1 MNAYNMRFKDNNE
14 FKKLKNIS
22 LTVLTTFGHNGLDW
36 MHSLLDSHSEL
47 LIMPAFSF
55 FRTVDRI
62 KLHNKNI
69 NFDKKNSI
77 NQISEL
83 FANMFLKDNRN
94 KTQRRNFISTKI
106 KKAEFKKYLIF
117 WLKNSDINDFKKD
130 LFLGIH
136 YAYVKIYKIDL
147 KKKKILVHQEHVP
160 WHAEKYLDLFN
171 PKFIFMMRDPRAAI
185 AGSILRMQKHNS
197 DIIYANQFDHVLLYW
212 KYSTYFTCYKKNMN
226 PKNIIVIKNEKL
238 HQNLRKEMKKISNWL
253 GVKFS
258 NTLLNQSFL
267 GKKWYGESAYLQGKN
282 QEDDLKKLP
291 PKNYYYPKEIKKRWK
306 SVIDSKITL
315 MIEVIFRKVMNKYEY
330 KCENK
335 INFLNIVR
343 GYFYCLTK
351 FTNQKKYFINKFL
364 IKIRN
369 LIRRIIILF
378 YPSLVYRIY
387 KIL

>member
-1 MNAYNMRFKDNNE
+1 
-14 FKKLKNIS
+14 
-22 LTVLTTFGHNGLDW
+22 
-36 MHSLLDSHSEL
+36 
-47 LIMPAFSF
+47 
-55 FRTVDRI
+55 
-62 KLHNKNI
+62 
-69 NFDKKNSI
+69 
-77 NQISEL
+77 
-83 FANMFLKDNRN
+83 
-94 KTQRRNFISTKI
+94 
-106 KKAEFKKYLIF
+106 
-117 WLKNSDINDFKKD
+117 
-130 LFLGIH
+130 
-136 YAYVKIYKIDL
+136 
-147 KKKKILVHQEHVP
+147 
-160 WHAEKYLDLFN
+160 
-171 PKFIFMMRDPRAAI
+171 
-185 AGSILRMQKHNS
+185 
-197 DIIYANQFDHVLLYW
+197 
-212 KYSTYFTCYKKNMN
+212 MN

-267 GKKWYGESAYLQGKN
+267 GKKRYGESAYLQGKN

-369 LIRRIIILF
+369 LIRRLIILV